1 MYALSLFK
9 FILTFFF
16 NLKVNSRRGWFELKK
31 KCVRIMILGRGVN
44 VLEDKFVRSGMLKR
58 EENAGPTFGTA
69 DRIDEKR

>member
-1 MYALSLFK
+1 
-9 FILTFFF
+9 
-16 NLKVNSRRGWFELKK
+16 
-31 KCVRIMILGRGVN
+31 MILGRGVN